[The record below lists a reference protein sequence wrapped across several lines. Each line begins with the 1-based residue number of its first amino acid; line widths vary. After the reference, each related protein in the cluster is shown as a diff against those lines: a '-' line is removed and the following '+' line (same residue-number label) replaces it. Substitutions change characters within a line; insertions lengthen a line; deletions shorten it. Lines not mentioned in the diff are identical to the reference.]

1 MELNS
6 SKFCRQTKRRPRQ
19 PHMQL
24 TPRQFVTQ
32 FAHLMQQELF
42 PLLERVLG
50 PLSKELELLSSLLA
64 LVPLECAMATLKAA
78 TGRPAKDRAALAT
91 AFMAKTILNLPTTRS
106 LLSRLKADEAL
117 RQFCGWASVEAIPHE
132 SKFSRAFAQFAEMEL
147 PQRLHKALVLD
158 TQKGRLIGHIARDS
172 TAIPARERFA
182 VTAEHKKQRQ
192 EKKREKQKQ
201 RELRQK
207 ALRHK
212 TALPRKKRVRQGCFA
227 KKKAAERGP
236 RIERQRKQRIEQ
248 MVSELP
254 TQCDI
259 GTKMNSQ
266 GNNDSWRGYKIH
278 LDTADG
284 QIIIAALLTSA
295 SVHDSQV
302 AVPLMTLSSQRVDYL
317 YELSDSAYD
326 AKQIDAHSRQLG
338 HIPITAIHGRRA
350 SKKATAL
357 FPVGTMPQL
366 TPAQEER
373 FKARTMSERMNARL
387 KDEFGG
393 NTLRV
398 RGAKK
403 VMAHLMFGV
412 LALTVDQWLR
422 LSALG

>member
-1 MELNS
+1 
-6 SKFCRQTKRRPRQ
+6 
-19 PHMQL
+19 MQL
-24 TPRQFVTQ
+24 TPRQLVWQ
-32 FAHLMQQELF
+32 FAHMMQQELF
-42 PLLERVLG
+42 PLLERVVG

-64 LVPLECAMATLKAA
+64 LVPLERVIATLGSA

-117 RQFCGWASVEAIPHE
+117 RRFCGWASVEAVPHE

-147 PQRLHKALVLD
+147 PQQLHKAVVLE

-192 EKKREKQKQ
+192 EKKREQQKQ
-201 RELRQK
+201 RELKQK
-207 ALRHK
+207 ALRNK
-212 TALPRKKRVRQGCFA
+212 TAIPRKKRVRKGCFD
-227 KKKAAERGP
+227 KKKAAERGS
-236 RIERQRKQRIEQ
+236 RIERQRKQKIEQ
-248 MVSELP
+248 MLRELP
-254 TQCDI
+254 VKCDI
-259 GTKMNSQ
+259 GTKINSQ

-295 SVHDSQV
+295 SVHDSQ
-302 AVPLMTLSSQRVDYL
+302 AAIPLMTLSSERVDYL

-326 AKQIDAHSRQLG
+326 AKQIDAQSRQLG
-338 HIPITAIHGRRA
+338 HVPITALHGRRA

-357 FPVGTMPQL
+357 FPAGTMPQL
-366 TPAQEER
+366 SPAQEER
-373 FKARTMSERMNARL
+373 FRGRTMSERMNARL

-398 RGAKK
+398 RGAMK

-422 LSALG
+422 LT

>member
-1 MELNS
+1 
-6 SKFCRQTKRRPRQ
+6 
-19 PHMQL
+19 MQL
-24 TPRQFVTQ
+24 NAREVVTQ
-32 FAHLMQQELF
+32 FAHLLQQELF
-42 PLLERVLG
+42 PVLESSVG
-50 PLSKELELLSSLLA
+50 PLSADLQRLAAVMA
-64 LVPLECAMATLKAA
+64 LVPLDRLLSARRAS

-91 AFMAKTILNLPTTRS
+91 AYIAKAILNLPNTRH
-106 LLSRLKADEAL
+106 LMARLRVDEAL
-117 RQFCGWASVEAIPHE
+117 RRLCGWSTVKALPHE
-132 SKFSRAFAQFAEMEL
+132 SKFSRAFAEFADMEL
-147 PQRLHKALVLD
+147 PRQLHKAVVLD

-172 TAIPARERFA
+172 TAIAARERFP

-201 RELRQK
+201 RELKQK
-207 ALRHK
+207 ALRTK
-212 TALPRKKRVRQGCFA
+212 TALPRKKRVRKGSFD
-227 KKKAAERGP
+227 KKKAGERGS
-236 RIERQRKQRIEQ
+236 RIERQRKQKIEQ
-248 MVSELP
+248 MLSELP
-254 TQCDI
+254 TKCDI
-259 GTKMNSQ
+259 GTKINSQ

-278 LDTADG
+278 FDTADG

-295 SVHDSQV
+295 SVHDSQ
-302 AVPLMTLSSQRVDYL
+302 AAIPLMTLSSQRVDYL

-326 AKQIDAHSRQLG
+326 AQQIDAQSRQLG
-338 HIPITAIHGRRA
+338 HIPITALHGRRA

-373 FKARTMSERMNARL
+373 FKGRTMSERMNARL

-422 LSALG
+422 LSATG